1 MNNLFGI
8 TPDKFSDYAVSIGM
22 VLGKVIV
29 VIVLYMIIKR
39 VCNFILDRWAHN
51 AKKIER
57 KVSSDNNSRIDTIVS
72 IFKSL
77 VSFVLSFLAVVMSL
91 SFLGINI
98 APILATAS
106 VAGLAIGFGAQ
117 KIVKDV
123 VTGIIILLE
132 NQYIVGERV
141 SMSGFTGEV
150 LELGIRATVVKG
162 DNGEICTISNGDIV
176 NVTNY
181 SRGYVEKDVSLKD
194 TV

>member
-1 MNNLFGI
+1 MGNFLGI
-8 TPDKFSDYAVSIGM
+8 TPEKLSEYAVNIGM
-22 VLGKVIV
+22 VLGKVVV
-29 VIVLYMIIKR
+29 VIILYMIIKR
-39 VCNFILDRWAHN
+39 VCNFILDRWAGN

-57 KVSSDNNSRIDTIVS
+57 KVSSDNNSRIDTILS

-106 VAGLAIGFGAQ
+106 VAGLAVGFGAQ

-132 NQYIVGERV
+132 NQYVVGDRV
-141 SMSGFTGEV
+141 SMCGFTGEV

-162 DNGEICTISNGDIV
+162 DSGEICTISNGEIA
-176 NVTNY
+176 NVTNF
-181 SRGYVEKDVSLKD
+181 SRGYVEKDTSL
-194 TV
+194 